1 MSFLALLRR
10 LEVNVAL
17 HGLVGT
23 EAVSEDE

>member
-1 MSFLALLRR
+1 MSFPALLRR

-23 EAVSEDE
+23 AVVSEDE